1 MIARNARKKLTKAR
15 RKRLRSY
22 LRRCSM
28 YKNSE
33 GYPDQVQ
40 GEALNGVRR
49 EEKQR
54 ALERKYGY
62 SRGQKIVVEAKVR
75 EDQGSRRMIAKKK
88 ITYTVK
94 QLFPYCILLEDKHGI
109 RICPSYTRLEAMI
122 RGSEED

>member
-1 MIARNARKKLTKAR
+1 
-15 RKRLRSY
+15 
-22 LRRCSM
+22 M

-94 QLFPYCILLEDKHGI
+94 QLFPYCIFWRTSME
-109 RICPSYTRLEAMI
+109 
-122 RGSEED
+122 SESVQAIPDWKQ

>member
-1 MIARNARKKLTKAR
+1 
-15 RKRLRSY
+15 
-22 LRRCSM
+22 M

-40 GEALNGVRR
+40 EEALNGVRR
-49 EEKQR
+49 EERQR
-54 ALERKYGY
+54 ALECKHGY

-75 EDQGSRRMIAKKK
+75 EDKGSRRIFVKKK

-122 RGSEED
+122 CGSEED

>member
-1 MIARNARKKLTKAR
+1 
-15 RKRLRSY
+15 
-22 LRRCSM
+22 M

-33 GYPDQVQ
+33 GYLDQVQ

-49 EEKQR
+49 EERQR
-54 ALERKYGY
+54 ALERKHGY

-75 EDQGSRRMIAKKK
+75 EDKGSRRIFVKKK

-94 QLFPYCILLEDKHGI
+94 QLFLYCILLEDKHGL
-109 RICPSYTRLEAMI
+109 RICPSYARLEAMI

>member
-1 MIARNARKKLTKAR
+1 
-15 RKRLRSY
+15 
-22 LRRCSM
+22 M

-49 EEKQR
+49 EERQR
-54 ALERKYGY
+54 ALERKHGY
-62 SRGQKIVVEAKVR
+62 SPGQKIVVEAKVR
-75 EDQGSRRMIAKKK
+75 EDKGNRRIFVKKK

-94 QLFPYCILLEDKHGI
+94 QLFPYCILLEDKHGL
-109 RICPSYTRLEAMI
+109 RICPSYARLEAMI

>member
-1 MIARNARKKLTKAR
+1 
-15 RKRLRSY
+15 
-22 LRRCSM
+22 M

-33 GYPDQVQ
+33 GYPDQTQ
-40 GEALNGVRR
+40 GDAINGVRR
-49 EEKQR
+49 EERQR
-54 ALERKYGY
+54 ALERKHGY
-62 SRGQKIVVEAKVR
+62 SRGQKIVIEAKVR

-94 QLFPYCILLEDKHGI
+94 QLFPHCILLEDKHGL

>member
-1 MIARNARKKLTKAR
+1 
-15 RKRLRSY
+15 
-22 LRRCSM
+22 M

-40 GEALNGVRR
+40 EEALNGVRR
-49 EEKQR
+49 EERQR
-54 ALERKYGY
+54 ALERKHGY

-75 EDQGSRRMIAKKK
+75 EDKGSRHIFVKKK

>member
-1 MIARNARKKLTKAR
+1 
-15 RKRLRSY
+15 
-22 LRRCSM
+22 M

-94 QLFPYCILLEDKHGI
+94 QLFPYCILLEDKAWNQNLSKLYQTGSNDTWI
-109 RICPSYTRLEAMI
+109 R
-122 RGSEED
+122 RGLNNSGGDNGRKRTDRK

>member
-1 MIARNARKKLTKAR
+1 
-15 RKRLRSY
+15 
-22 LRRCSM
+22 M

-49 EEKQR
+49 EERQR
-54 ALERKYGY
+54 ALERKHGY
-62 SRGQKIVVEAKVR
+62 SRGQKIVIEAKVR
-75 EDQGSRRMIAKKK
+75 EEKGSRRIFVKKK

-109 RICPSYTRLEAMI
+109 RICPSYTRPEAMI
-122 RGSEED
+122 RESEED